1 MKNLFLLSLFCA
13 LIACKSKID
22 STKILEGKESETE
35 QSSEG
40 KNQSENKVP
49 YETIANEKQANSIN
63 QTTEKEV
70 QEVEDRI
77 FFAYDSSDLD
87 VKSKEVLDIQS
98 AWLRSDETIKV
109 TIEGHCDERGTREYN
124 LALGEKRANSA
135 KKYLVNSGVSETR
148 IKTISYG
155 KERPSFLG
163 DSQENLAKNR
173 RAVTVIN

>member
-1 MKNLFLLSLFCA
+1 MKTFNNMLKNLFLLSLFCA

-77 FFAYDSSDLD
+77 FFAYDSSDFDQDLRDSTKAALD
-87 VKSKEVLDIQS
+87 LVG
-98 AWLRSDETIKV
+98 SDVGTPVISV
-109 TIEGHCDERGTREYN
+109 EGVAFFGPVITPSPKGADALKLWDGVVAAASVPGFFELKRTRT
-124 LALGEKRANSA
+124 A
-135 KKYLVNSGVSETR
+135 
-148 IKTISYG
+148 
-155 KERPSFLG
+155 RPQF
-163 DSQENLAKNR
+163 
-173 RAVTVIN
+173 